1 MSQIKVIKDFVSI
14 DDANKI
20 ISYIDNNISL
30 FEYTDNDKRSTKMF
44 GKDAFQKDKSTYPVT
59 GLNEIHEIIF
69 NATEIAKKVITYEY
83 NDDKDLFLASLW
95 LAKQTTGGFLGPHL
109 DTDPDNA
116 NSYFTYSAVIYLN
129 TLKDSGN
136 LDFPRVGLS
145 IQPEAGNLV
154 VFPSGDDESW
164 HEVKLIKE
172 NRYTVPLI
180 FTRDQEFELTFGK
193 N

>member
-69 NATEIAKKVITYEY
+69 NATEIAKKVIKYEY